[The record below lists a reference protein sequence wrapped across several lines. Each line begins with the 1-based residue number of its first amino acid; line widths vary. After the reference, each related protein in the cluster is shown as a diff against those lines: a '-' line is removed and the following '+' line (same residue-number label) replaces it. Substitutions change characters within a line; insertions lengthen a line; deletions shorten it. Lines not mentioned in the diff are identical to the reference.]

1 MKPAAIIELLVGLGS
16 FILVI
21 GLFLLP
27 TQGGST
33 TLHIYDVDP
42 IVLGVS
48 CGLLIS
54 GVITDTVVLSL
65 KPKPVLRVLAIVELT
80 LGAAGLAWLFAG
92 RGYIAFLVAVALAVT
107 ATVIAY
113 LRQVS
118 RAVAPPV
125 A

>member
-1 MKPAAIIELLVGLGS
+1 MKLAAIMEFLTGLGS

-27 TQGGST
+27 ALGGPT

-54 GVITDTVVLSL
+54 GVINDTVVLSL

-80 LGAAGLAWLFAG
+80 LGAAGLIWLFAG
-92 RGYIAFLVAVALAVT
+92 RGYIAFLVAVALAVI